1 MLPDI
6 KTLKVWESPKWG
18 FHPISELVNGR
29 VAMLALI
36 IIIIIEILTKQ
47 SILKIFYLRN

>member
-18 FHPISELVNGR
+18 FYPISELVNGR
-29 VAMLALI
+29 LAMLSLVI
-36 IIIIIEILTKQ
+36 IITIEVLTRQ
-47 SILKIFYLRN
+47 SILRIFNLCN

>member
-18 FHPISELVNGR
+18 FYTSSEVVNGR
-29 VAMLALI
+29 LAMLALI
-36 IIIIIEILTKQ
+36 IIIIIEILTKE
-47 SILKIFYLRN
+47 SILKIFYLCN